1 MTKRKRLAS
10 LHMRF
15 VVTLFA
21 APALLPP
28 VYAQQDLTWDA
39 NEAGTGTGG
48 SGTWDT
54 SSLNWFNGT
63 SFQAWKNPT
72 FDNAVFK
79 GTPGIV
85 TLNATIA
92 AHNITFSTSEYTING
107 GTLALGGAIPPTIIV
122 NTPLA
127 IINSTLAASNGLL
140 KNGLG
145 MLVLGADNNLSF
157 SGVTRVILGTLRV
170 DNANALG
177 TSTAASD
184 LVLNKGSTFYFN
196 TDFTHDYTLVGATV
210 NVQGGEG
217 TTWYGAPTLSAPT
230 TLNLNGINGT
240 LAGDLADTGANV
252 LSLTRNGMGRMIL
265 SGNNTYTGA
274 TTVSQ
279 GILQLG
285 SAGALSSGSNLVFNG
300 AVGTGGSIELTA
312 ASGDFTRNLGTGAGQ
327 VQWTGDGGFQSS
339 DTDRIVDIGGAG
351 TTLTWASGGFVPD
364 GNRLIL
370 GTSNNAM
377 LDFQN
382 GIDLGGGLRTI
393 QVEGGASSGHAR
405 INGVLSGAGGLNV
418 VGTSTAL
425 LELTGANTYTGGT
438 VVTAGT
444 LSISSDAN
452 LGAASSP
459 LILNGGTLAN
469 TAAFST
475 GRSVTLNTA
484 SDTFQTD
491 ADLVV
496 GGPISGSGSL
506 NKTGSGALILTGVNS
521 YAGGTTI
528 AAGVL
533 QVGDGG
539 VLGSIPG
546 NVSNS
551 GTLVFNRS
559 DSISYGGVISG
570 TGVLTKTGT
579 GILTL
584 TGDSSSFGGHTSVD
598 AGTLA
603 LHGELGGT
611 LDVLAGG
618 RLQGGGDIG
627 ANDGAGA
634 TIVAGTIAPG
644 NSIGTLMVNG
654 NYVQLPGSTYEVEIA
669 PNGAS
674 DRIIAT
680 GSADIQGGTVSV
692 IAASGAY
699 IPGSRYTI
707 LTANGGLTGQFDA
720 LAQGLPR
727 INLGLAYDPNH
738 VYLDVLRFCD
748 IAGTRNQCA
757 GGSGAESLGPGNP
770 IYSAIVDLPD
780 QESARRAFSK
790 LSGEGHASVKGVMIE
805 DSRFVRE
812 AVSDRM
818 RQAFGSAGAPTSDL
832 PGQTLQQSS
841 ATGRAFWSRAF
852 GSFGHRDGDGNA
864 TRIGRNIGGV
874 FLGGDVLI
882 ADKFLLG
889 IATGYSHSFYNVNQL
904 STSSSDNYHVSL
916 YGATQWGPLGL
927 RLGSAYAWHDLD
939 TNRDITFAGFSDH
952 AKANYT
958 AHTAQVFGEVGY
970 GLPFDAISL
979 EPFARV
985 AYVNLDANS
994 YQERGGPAALRSPK
1008 DNQGTAYTTVG
1019 LNAAKT
1025 FSSIGRMTTTLRGM
1039 LGWRHAFGD
1048 RTPLST
1054 FAFTGGSSFATAGVP
1069 IAGDAVVMSA
1079 GLDMHIIKTATLGIY
1094 YNGQVLHNIVD
1105 NGVRANLSWKF

>member
-1 MTKRKRLAS
+1 MTKSRNPVS
-10 LHMRF
+10 LHMRII
-15 VVTLFA
+15 VTLLA
-21 APALLPP
+21 APALMPL
-28 VYAQQDLTWDA
+28 VYAQQNLTWDA
-39 NEAGTGTGG
+39 DGAAVGNGG

-54 SSLNWFNGT
+54 SSPSWSNGT
-63 SFQAWKNPT
+63 TFQAWQNPA
-72 FDNAVFK
+72 FDNAIFD
-79 GTPGIV
+79 GTAGSV
-85 TLNATIA
+85 TLAMPIA
-92 AHNITFSTSEYTING
+92 AYNLTFSTSGYIINDS
-107 GTLALGGAIPPTIIV
+107 TLTLGGANPTVTV
-122 NTPLA
+122 NAPLA
-127 IINSTLAASNGLL
+127 IINSVLGGSDGLL
-140 KNGLG
+140 KDGAG
-145 MLVLGADNNLSF
+145 MLVLAADNLGF
-157 SGVTRVILGTLRV
+157 GGVITVVAGTLRV
-170 DNANALG
+170 DHANALG
-177 TSTAASD
+177 TSKAASD
-184 LVLNKGSTFYFN
+184 LVLNKNSTFYFN
-196 TDFTHDYTLVGATV
+196 TDLTHDYTLMGSTVG
-210 NVQGGEG
+210 VQGGEG
-217 TTWYGAPTLSAPT
+217 TTWNSSPTLTAST
-230 TLNLNGINGT
+230 ILDLNGISGT
-240 LAGDLADTGANV
+240 LAGDLANTGINV
-252 LSLTRNGMGRMIL
+252 LSLTRNGMGRMTL
-265 SGNNTYTGA
+265 SGNNSYTGA
-274 TTVSQ
+274 TTVTQ

-285 SAGALSSGSNLVFNG
+285 SGGALSSGSNLVFNG

-351 TTLTWASGGFVPD
+351 TTLTWASGGFVPN

-393 QVEGGASSGHAR
+393 QIEGGASSGHAR
-405 INGVLSGAGGLNV
+405 INGVLSGTGGLNV
-418 VGTSTAL
+418 VGTNTAL

-438 VVTAGT
+438 VVTSGT

-484 SDTFQTD
+484 SDRFQTD
-491 ADLVV
+491 TDLLVS
-496 GGPISGSGSL
+496 GAISGGGNL
-506 NKTGSGALILTGVNS
+506 NKTGSGALILTGANTYV
-521 YAGGTTI
+521 GGTTI
-528 AAGVL
+528 TAGTL
-533 QVGDGG
+533 QIGNGG
-539 VLGSIPG
+539 TLGSISG

-551 GTLVFNRS
+551 GILTFNRS

-570 TGVLTKTGT
+570 SGALNKTGA
-579 GILTL
+579 GVLTL
-584 TGDSSSFGGHTSVD
+584 TGDSSSFNGHTSVN
-598 AGTLA
+598 AGTLV
-603 LHGELGGT
+603 LNGELGGT

-627 ANDGAGA
+627 ANGGTGTTA
-634 TIVAGTIAPG
+634 IAGTIAPG
-644 NSIGTLMVNG
+644 KSIGTLTVNG
-654 NYVQLPGSTYEVEIA
+654 SYVQLAGSTYEVEIA
-669 PNGAS
+669 PNGVS

-699 IPGSRYTI
+699 APGSRYTI
-707 LTANGGLTGQFDA
+707 LTAADGLTGRFDT
-720 LAQGLPR
+720 LTQGLPR

-780 QESARRAFSK
+780 QESARRAFNK

-818 RQAFGSAGAPTSDL
+818 RQAFGSAGTPTSDL
-832 PGQTLQQSS
+832 SGQTLQQSS
-841 ATGRAFWSRAF
+841 VTGRAFWSRAF

-958 AHTAQVFGEVGY
+958 AHTTQVFGEVGY
-970 GLPFDAISL
+970 GLPFNVISL
-979 EPFARV
+979 EPFARI

-994 YQERGGPAALRSPK
+994 YQERGGPAALRSSK

-1039 LGWRHAFGD
+1039 LGWRHAFGN

>member
-1 MTKRKRLAS
+1 M
-10 LHMRF
+10 
-15 VVTLFA
+15 TLFA
-21 APALLPP
+21 VPALLPP

-39 NEAGTGTGG
+39 NGASAGTGG
-48 SGTWDT
+48 SGIWDT
-54 SSLNWFNGT
+54 SSANWFNGT
-63 SFQAWKNPT
+63 TLQAWE
-72 FDNAVFK
+72 NAGFHNALFA
-79 GTPGIV
+79 GTPGSV
-85 TLNATIA
+85 TLGAPIA
-92 AHNITFSTSEYTING
+92 VHNITYNTNGYIVSGSTLT
-107 GTLALGGAIPPTIIV
+107 LGGADPAVRV
-122 NTPLA
+122 NAALA
-127 IINSTLAASNGLL
+127 VINSTVGGSSGLIKNGTGTLVLAA
-140 KNGLG
+140 
-145 MLVLGADNNLSF
+145 DNTGF
-157 SGVTRVILGTLRV
+157 SGITEVFAGALRV
-170 DNANALG
+170 DHANALG
-177 TSTAASD
+177 TSTVASD

-196 TDFTHDYTLVGATV
+196 TDFTHDYTLMGQTVG
-210 NVQGGEG
+210 VQGGEG
-217 TTWYGAPTLSAPT
+217 ATWRGAPTLTLPT
-230 TLNLNGINGT
+230 ILNLNGINGT

-252 LSLTRNGMGRMIL
+252 LSLTRNGMGRMTL
-265 SGNNTYTGA
+265 SGNNSYTGA
-274 TTVSQ
+274 TTVTQ

-285 SAGALSSGSNLVFNG
+285 SAGALSPGSNLLFNG
-300 AVGTGGSIELTA
+300 AAGTGGSIELTG

-339 DTDRIVDIGGAG
+339 GTDRIVDIGGAG
-351 TTLTWASGGFVPD
+351 TTLTWANGGFVPN

-370 GTSNNAM
+370 GTSNDAM

-382 GIDLGGGLRTI
+382 GIDLGGGLRTV
-393 QVEGGASSGHAR
+393 QVEGGTSSGHAR
-405 INGVLSGAGGLNV
+405 INGVLSGTGGLNV
-418 VGTSTAL
+418 VGTNTAL
-425 LELTGANTYTGGT
+425 LELTGINTYTGGT
-438 VVTAGT
+438 VLTSGT
-444 LSISSDAN
+444 LSVSSDAN
-452 LGAASSP
+452 LGVASSP

-469 TAAFST
+469 TGAFST
-475 GRSVTLNTA
+475 SRSITLNTA

-491 ADLVV
+491 ADLLVSEA
-496 GGPISGSGSL
+496 ISGGGNL
-506 NKTGSGALILTGVNS
+506 NKTGSGALILTGANT

-528 AAGVL
+528 TAGTL
-533 QVGDGG
+533 QIGNGG
-539 VLGSIPG
+539 TLGSISG

-551 GTLVFNRS
+551 GILTFNRS

-570 TGVLTKTGT
+570 SGALNKTGA
-579 GILTL
+579 GVLTL
-584 TGDSSSFGGHTSVD
+584 TGDSSGFGGHTSVH

-603 LHGELGGT
+603 LNGELGGT

-627 ANDGAGA
+627 ANGGMGTAV
-634 TIVAGTIAPG
+634 VAGTIAPG
-644 NSIGTLMVNG
+644 NSIGTLTVNG

-680 GSADIQGGTVSV
+680 GTADIQGGRVSV

-699 IPGSRYTI
+699 APGSRYTI
-707 LTANGGLTGQFDA
+707 LTAADGLTGRFDT

-748 IAGTRNQCA
+748 IASTRNQCA

-780 QESARRAFSK
+780 QESARRAFNK

-818 RQAFGSAGAPTSDL
+818 RQAFGSAGAQMSGV
-832 PGQTLQQSS
+832 PGQTLQQNST
-841 ATGRAFWSRAF
+841 TGRAFWSRAF

-970 GLPFDAISL
+970 GLPFNVISL
-979 EPFARV
+979 EPFARI

-994 YQERGGPAALRSPK
+994 YQERGGPAALHSPK

-1025 FSSIGRMTTTLRGM
+1025 FSSPDRMTTTLRGM

-1054 FAFTGGSSFATAGVP
+1054 FAFAGGSSFATAGLP
-1069 IAGDAVVMSA
+1069 IVGDAVVMSA
-1079 GLDMHIIKTATLGIY
+1079 GLDMNILKAATLGIY